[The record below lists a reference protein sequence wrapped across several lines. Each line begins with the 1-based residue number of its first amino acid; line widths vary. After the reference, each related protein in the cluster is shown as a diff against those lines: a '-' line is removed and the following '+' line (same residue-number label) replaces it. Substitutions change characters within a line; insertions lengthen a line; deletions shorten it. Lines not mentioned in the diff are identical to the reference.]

1 MEKNI
6 QKKLEERWVR
16 EQRIGVLIV
25 NARSVKGTLREELG
39 TVQLVTGVN
48 NILIL
53 RKGYLEGEKP
63 SGYFR

>member
-1 MEKNI
+1 M
-6 QKKLEERWVR
+6 R

>member
-1 MEKNI
+1 M
-6 QKKLEERWVR
+6 R

-25 NARSVKGTLREELG
+25 NARSEKGTLREELG

-53 RKGYLEGEKP
+53 RKGHLEGETN
-63 SGYFR
+63 FCVF